1 MKAGITASAIL
12 LPEVKKCESTA
23 GTPGSAANGTQNE

>member
-1 MKAGITASAIL
+1 MKAGITASATP

-23 GTPGSAANGTQNE
+23 RTPGSAANGVQRE